1 MGGVRRIGPE
11 DVVGRLTWRAVADA
25 IEAGHRL
32 PRARLG
38 DQLLRRDPDALL
50 SRAAWIDGLGIG
62 VKSVTVM
69 PGNRARGEKTIDG
82 AMLFFDDR
90 TGRLLAVLD
99 SDLVTAWKTAGDS
112 VLGARLLA
120 RPDSR
125 RLLILGAGTVAASL
139 VRAYGEIFAGLDEIL
154 IWNRTGARAEELA
167 RALAAEGYPVR
178 ATPDRAEAAAVA
190 DIIAAAT
197 MSQDPVLEGAW
208 VRPGTHVDLIG
219 AFTPAMREADDQLIS
234 AASLFVDCR
243 ETTIEHIGELMLP
256 LASGVIRRE
265 DVLGDLYNL
274 VAGEAGRRAPEDIT
288 VFKNGG
294 GAHLD
299 LMTAGLI
306 LERIG

>member
-1 MGGVRRIGPE
+1 
-11 DVVGRLTWRAVADA
+11 
-25 IEAGHRL
+25 
-32 PRARLG
+32 
-38 DQLLRRDPDALL
+38 
-50 SRAAWIDGLGIG
+50 
-62 VKSVTVM
+62 
-69 PGNRARGEKTIDG
+69 
-82 AMLFFDDR
+82 MLFFDDR